1 MAKKVNKTIARGL
14 AIKMIDNTENPEQL
28 RDLAVN
34 SLTELYLSDNRFFR
48 MDKDIPLVVPEVNDD
63 NLNVVLLEPSN
74 KIENGAKVN

>member
-14 AIKMIDNTENPEQL
+14 AIKMIDNTENPEQR

-48 MDKDIPLVVPEVNDD
+48 MDKDIIEGQEKLSEIISEV
-63 NLNVVLLEPSN
+63 SR
-74 KIENGAKVN
+74 IEAENATN

>member
-14 AIKMIDNTENPEQL
+14 AVKMVDNTENPEQL

-48 MDKDIPLVVPEVNDD
+48 MDKDIIEGQEKLSEIISEV
-63 NLNVVLLEPSN
+63 SR
-74 KIENGAKVN
+74 IEAENATN

>member
-14 AIKMIDNTENPEQL
+14 AVKMIDNTENPEQL

-48 MDKDIPLVVPEVNDD
+48 MDKDIIEGQEKLSEIISEV
-63 NLNVVLLEPSN
+63 SR
-74 KIENGAKVN
+74 IEAENATN

>member
-48 MDKDIPLVVPEVNDD
+48 MDKDIIEGQEKLSEIISEV
-63 NLNVVLLEPSN
+63 SR
-74 KIENGAKVN
+74 IEAENATN

>member
-14 AIKMIDNTENPEQL
+14 AVKMVDNTENPEQL

-48 MDKDIPLVVPEVNDD
+48 MDKDI
-63 NLNVVLLEPSN
+63 
-74 KIENGAKVN
+74 IEGQ

>member
-48 MDKDIPLVVPEVNDD
+48 MDKDI
-63 NLNVVLLEPSN
+63 
-74 KIENGAKVN
+74 IEGQEKLSEIISEISRIEAENATN

>member
-14 AIKMIDNTENPEQL
+14 AVKMIDNTENPEQL

-48 MDKDIPLVVPEVNDD
+48 MDKDIIEGQEKLSEIISEV
-63 NLNVVLLEPSN
+63 SR
-74 KIENGAKVN
+74 IEAQNATN

>member
-14 AIKMIDNTENPEQL
+14 AVKMIDNTENPEQL

-48 MDKDIPLVVPEVNDD
+48 MDKDI
-63 NLNVVLLEPSN
+63 
-74 KIENGAKVN
+74 IEGQEKLSEIISEISRIEAENATN